1 MYSNRKLTIA
11 LTALIPLALSGH
23 ALAQSFPSSRPSASR
38 TGETLALRV
47 VRDPVVD
54 LKRQARLRRPGQVL
68 AGDQATAF
76 NPLPEPTLAVEEMG
90 NEENGLREAV
100 ALSDADAMHAPASDE
115 MTIDAKPVHTEAA
128 QAEPLMDDH
137 AMAKVGG
144 VREPVVPIMAEN
156 ETLPAPESIV
166 QDRAAYT
173 RDDVAAPGETGSRMV
188 AGDSMAGAIKPV
200 EIAQDPAM
208 PAREEHMPEAT
219 PVAVIE
225 PRREE
230 LEPMDLPAG
239 DGAMAMHVHE
249 PIAPVEPMQQIGSSI
264 TITDISP
271 ANEHSAPMVGQNL
284 ADAMEPAAQ
293 QLTVTTPV
301 VEEHAAIRDP
311 EMTEQAIAP
320 QQVAMAIEP
329 PTSHVSSSAAAQRR
343 GGELTVL
350 TPTLIASEESTAR
363 EQKNVST
370 PEAKSVE
377 APIATLPADGKRH
390 EASAAAVSPMAA
402 PLATAKPA
410 PKSAEPGVREPVLD
424 LAAQSR
430 EPMTKEAGIVSG
442 AVNRGTVREPVVS
455 LTDEGTKPA
464 STAES
469 AKPTPITPSVSVQ
482 ASPAPAAVS
491 AAPAAT
497 ANVSTGNASG
507 IGAEK
512 PFRNPL
518 AGNSGA
524 ISPMAAPLAPA
535 PSPAVQ
541 PAVAPAPAPVASPI
555 VESKPV
561 VTPKPVERPVVVTE
575 RPSVPV
581 KVRGTSPSAAELS
594 GVREP
599 VVSLEAQAAEP
610 GLSGMSMSSGGA
622 AGGDVGMNDAPVARK
637 IGPTRPVEAPSIV
650 PQNVRDSVIALDD
663 PSSQP
668 ASVLPPQSVA
678 KVNDLRTRTPSSP
691 LIDLDPST
699 LTWRTGNARAQI
711 VQVDGSANNAQ
722 WRLVGEGASPEGP
735 WISLKTGD
743 ELTGQVEVRTGV
755 GTSVFVQVDGH
766 AVVEIDRL
774 SRVRIQRA
782 VPNFG
787 EPIAG
792 INVLRGRVQVRG
804 GVNSGASGAG
814 IARVETPDQT
824 INVRTDA
831 LIEYNAF
838 TGTRQSSVE

>member
-1 MYSNRKLTIA
+1 MYANRKLTIA
-11 LTALIPLALSGH
+11 LTAFIPLALSGH
-23 ALAQSFPSSRPSASR
+23 ALAQSFPAPSSRPSASR

-47 VRDPVVD
+47 VREPVVD
-54 LKRQARLRRPGQVL
+54 LKRQARLRRAGQVL

-100 ALSDADAMHAPASDE
+100 ALSDADAMHAPASEE
-115 MTIDAKPVHTEAA
+115 MAIDAKPVHAEAT

-188 AGDSMAGAIKPV
+188 AGDSMAGAIKPM

-208 PAREEHMPEAT
+208 PAREEQMPESA

-239 DGAMAMHVHE
+239 DGAMAMHMHE
-249 PIAPVEPMQQIGSSI
+249 PIVPTEPMQQIGSSI

-284 ADAMEPAAQ
+284 ADALELPQ

-301 VEEHAAIRDP
+301 VEEHAAIREP
-311 EMTEQAIAP
+311 EMTEQVIAP

-329 PTSHVSSSAAAQRR
+329 PTLHASSSAVSQRR

-377 APIATLPADGKRH
+377 APIATLPADGNRH
-390 EASAAAVSPMAA
+390 EVSTAVVSPMAA

-410 PKSAEPGVREPVLD
+410 PKSGETGVREPVLD

-430 EPMTKEAGIVSG
+430 EPMTKESASVSG
-442 AVNRGTVREPVVS
+442 GMSHATVREPVVS
-455 LTDEGTKPA
+455 LTDDGAKPA
-464 STAES
+464 SVAVS

-497 ANVSTGNASG
+497 ANVSTGSSG
-507 IGAEK
+507 IGGEK

-535 PSPAVQ
+535 PAPAVQ
-541 PAVAPAPAPVASPI
+541 PAVTPAQAPAASPI
-555 VESKPV
+555 VESKPI

-581 KVRGTSPSAAELS
+581 KVRGTSPSVSELS

-622 AGGDVGMNDAPVARK
+622 GDVGMNDAPVARK

-678 KVNDLRTRTPSSP
+678 KVNDLSTRTPSSP

-722 WRLVGEGASPEGP
+722 WRLVGDGASPDGP

-774 SRVRIQRA
+774 SRVQIQRA

>member
-1 MYSNRKLTIA
+1 MYANRKLTIA
-11 LTALIPLALSGH
+11 LTAFIPLALSGH
-23 ALAQSFPSSRPSASR
+23 ALAQSFPAPSSRPSASR
-38 TGETLALRV
+38 AGETLALRV
-47 VRDPVVD
+47 VREPVVD
-54 LKRQARLRRPGQVL
+54 LKRQARLRRAGQVL

-76 NPLPEPTLAVEEMG
+76 NPLPEPTPAVEEMG

-115 MTIDAKPVHTEAA
+115 MTIDAKPVHAKAA
-128 QAEPLMDDH
+128 QAEPLMDDR
-137 AMAKVGG
+137 AMAKAGG

-208 PAREEHMPEAT
+208 PAREEHMPEPA

-249 PIAPVEPMQQIGSSI
+249 PMQQIGSSI
-264 TITDISP
+264 TIMDISP

-284 ADAMEPAAQ
+284 ADAMEPVAQ

-301 VEEHAAIRDP
+301 MEEHAAIREP
-311 EMTEQAIAP
+311 EMTEQAIEP
-320 QQVAMAIEP
+320 RQVAMAIEP
-329 PTSHVSSSAAAQRR
+329 PTSQVSSSAAAQRR

-350 TPTLIASEESTAR
+350 TPTLIASAESTAR
-363 EQKNVST
+363 EEKNVNT
-370 PEAKSVE
+370 PEAKPVE
-377 APIATLPADGKRH
+377 APIATLPADGKRY
-390 EASAAAVSPMAA
+390 EVSAAAVSPMAA

-410 PKSAEPGVREPVLD
+410 PKPAEPGVREPVLD

-455 LTDEGTKPA
+455 LTDEGAKPA
-464 STAES
+464 PAAVS

-482 ASPAPAAVS
+482 ASPAPTTVS
-491 AAPAAT
+491 AAPVAT
-497 ANVSTGNASG
+497 ANVSTGSASG
-507 IGAEK
+507 IGGEK

-535 PSPAVQ
+535 PAPAVQ
-541 PAVAPAPAPVASPI
+541 PAATPAPVASPI
-555 VESKPV
+555 VETKPV

-581 KVRGTSPSAAELS
+581 KVRGASPSASELS

-610 GLSGMSMSSGGA
+610 GLSGMSMSSSGA
-622 AGGDVGMNDAPVARK
+622 GDVGMNDAPVARK

-678 KVNDLRTRTPSSP
+678 KVNDLSTRTPSSP

-774 SRVRIQRA
+774 SRVQIQRA

-804 GVNSGASGAG
+804 GVNSGANGAG